1 MFRRIY
7 TIFKEWEI
15 NMFKILVV
23 EDDKNISQLIKDT
36 LSLNSNFIIRCVM
49 NGEQALNEIHQE
61 IYNIIILDIMIPK
74 INGFEIFEQIKDSE
88 IPVIF
93 LTAKTD
99 IESKIK
105 ALRNGAQDYITK
117 PFEPLEL
124 LARVELRLKKDV
136 SYIINYKDI
145 TINTKERTVL
155 KNDEKIELAPKEYD
169 LLILL
174 INNIGSALSREYIL
188 KSVWDI
194 DTFIETRTID
204 YHIQQ
209 LRKKL
214 NLKNEIVAV
223 NKIGYRLEKI
233 NEI

>member
-1 MFRRIY
+1 MC
-7 TIFKEWEI
+7 
-15 NMFKILVV
+15 KILIV
-23 EDDKNISQLIKDT
+23 EDDKNICQLITDT
-36 LSLNSNFIIRCVM
+36 LSLNENLLTSCV
-49 NGEQALNEIHQE
+49 NDGEKALEKLESE
-61 IYNIIILDIMIPK
+61 IYDLIILDIMIPK
-74 INGFEIFEQIKDSE
+74 INGFDVFEKIKNLE

-124 LARVELRLKKDV
+124 LARVELRLKKQKNT
-136 SYIINYKDI
+136 IKYKDI
-145 TINTKERTVL
+145 TINIKERTVL
-155 KNDEKIELAPKEYD
+155 QNNKKIDLAPKEYELLL
-169 LLILL
+169 LLIQ
-174 INNIGSALSREYIL
+174 NTGYALSREYIL
-188 KSVWDI
+188 KTVWDI
-194 DTFIETRTID
+194 DTLIETRTID

-214 NLKNEIVAV
+214 NLKNEIIAI
-223 NKIGYRLEKI
+223 NKVGYRLEKL

>member
-1 MFRRIY
+1 MC
-7 TIFKEWEI
+7 
-15 NMFKILVV
+15 KILIV
-23 EDDKNISQLIKDT
+23 EDDKNICQLITDT
-36 LSLNSNFIIRCVM
+36 LSLNENLLTSCV
-49 NGEQALNEIHQE
+49 NDGEKALEKLESE
-61 IYNIIILDIMIPK
+61 IYDLIILDIMIPK
-74 INGFEIFEQIKDSE
+74 ITGFDVFEKIKNLE

-124 LARVELRLKKDV
+124 LARVELRLKKQKNT
-136 SYIINYKDI
+136 IKYKDI
-145 TINTKERTVL
+145 TINIKERTVL
-155 KNDEKIELAPKEYD
+155 QNNKKIDLAPKEYELLL
-169 LLILL
+169 LLIQ
-174 INNIGSALSREYIL
+174 NTGYALSREYIL
-188 KSVWDI
+188 KTVWDI
-194 DTFIETRTID
+194 DTLIETRTID

-214 NLKNEIVAV
+214 NLKNEIIAI
-223 NKIGYRLEKI
+223 NKVGYRLEKL

>member
-1 MFRRIY
+1 
-7 TIFKEWEI
+7 
-15 NMFKILVV
+15 MFKILVV

>member
-1 MFRRIY
+1 
-7 TIFKEWEI
+7 
-15 NMFKILVV
+15 MFKILVV

-49 NGEQALNEIHQE
+49 DGEQALNEIHQE

-74 INGFEIFEQIKDSE
+74 INGFEIFEQIKDSG
-88 IPVIF
+88 IPIIF

>member
-1 MFRRIY
+1 
-7 TIFKEWEI
+7 
-15 NMFKILVV
+15 MFKILVV

-36 LSLNSNFIIRCVM
+36 LSLNSNFIITCVM
-49 NGEQALNEIHQE
+49 DGEQALNEIHQE

-74 INGFEIFEQIKDSE
+74 INGFEIFEQIKDSG
-88 IPVIF
+88 IPIIF

-136 SYIINYKDI
+136 SYIINYKNI

-188 KSVWDI
+188 KNVWDI

>member
-1 MFRRIY
+1 MC
-7 TIFKEWEI
+7 
-15 NMFKILVV
+15 KILIV
-23 EDDKNISQLIKDT
+23 EDDKNICQLITDT
-36 LSLNSNFIIRCVM
+36 LSLNENLLTSCV
-49 NGEQALNEIHQE
+49 NDGEKALEKLESE
-61 IYNIIILDIMIPK
+61 IYDLIILDIMITK
-74 INGFEIFEQIKDSE
+74 INGFDVFEKIKNLE

-124 LARVELRLKKDV
+124 LARVELRLKKQKNT
-136 SYIINYKDI
+136 IKYKDI
-145 TINTKERTVL
+145 TINIKERTVL
-155 KNDEKIELAPKEYD
+155 QNNKKIDLAPKEYELLL
-169 LLILL
+169 LLIQ
-174 INNIGSALSREYIL
+174 NTGYALSREYIL
-188 KSVWDI
+188 KTVWDI
-194 DTFIETRTID
+194 DTLIETRTID

-214 NLKNEIVAV
+214 NLKNEIIAI
-223 NKIGYRLEKI
+223 NKVGYRLEKL

>member
-1 MFRRIY
+1 
-7 TIFKEWEI
+7 
-15 NMFKILVV
+15 MFKILVV

-36 LSLNSNFIIRCVM
+36 LSLNSNFIIKCVM
-49 NGEQALNEIHQE
+49 DGEQALNEIHQE

>member
-1 MFRRIY
+1 
-7 TIFKEWEI
+7 
-15 NMFKILVV
+15 MFKILVV

-36 LSLNSNFIIRCVM
+36 LSLNSNFIIKCVM
-49 NGEQALNEIHQE
+49 DGEKALNEIHQE

-145 TINTKERTVL
+145 TINAQERTVL
-155 KNDEKIELAPKEYD
+155 KNDKKIELAPKEYD

-188 KSVWDI
+188 KNVWDI

>member
-1 MFRRIY
+1 
-7 TIFKEWEI
+7 
-15 NMFKILVV
+15 MFKILVV

-49 NGEQALNEIHQE
+49 DGEQALNEIHQE
-61 IYNIIILDIMIPK
+61 KYNIIILDIMIPK
-74 INGFEIFEQIKDSE
+74 INGFEIFEQIKDLG
-88 IPVIF
+88 IPIIF

-136 SYIINYKDI
+136 NYIINYKDI
-145 TINTKERTVL
+145 TINTKEHTVL
-155 KNDEKIELAPKEYD
+155 KNEEKIELAPKEYD

-188 KSVWDI
+188 KKVWDI
-194 DTFIETRTID
+194 DVFIETRTID

-214 NLKNEIVAV
+214 DLKNEIVAV

>member
-1 MFRRIY
+1 MC
-7 TIFKEWEI
+7 
-15 NMFKILVV
+15 KILIV
-23 EDDKNISQLIKDT
+23 EDDKNICQLITDT
-36 LSLNSNFIIRCVM
+36 LSLNENLQTLCV
-49 NGEQALNEIHQE
+49 NDGEKALEKLKSE
-61 IYNIIILDIMIPK
+61 IYDLIILDIMIPK
-74 INGFEIFEQIKDSE
+74 INGFDVFEQIKNLE
-88 IPVIF
+88 MPVIF

-124 LARVELRLKKDV
+124 LARVELRLKKQKNT
-136 SYIINYKDI
+136 IKYKDI
-145 TINTKERTVL
+145 TINVKERTVL
-155 KNDEKIELAPKEYD
+155 QNNKKIDLAPKEYELLL
-169 LLILL
+169 LLIQ
-174 INNIGSALSREYIL
+174 NTGSALSREYIL
-188 KSVWDI
+188 KTVWDI

-214 NLKNEIVAV
+214 NLKNEIIAV
-223 NKIGYRLEKI
+223 NKVGYRLEKL

>member
-1 MFRRIY
+1 MC
-7 TIFKEWEI
+7 
-15 NMFKILVV
+15 KILIV
-23 EDDKNISQLIKDT
+23 EDDKNICQLITDT
-36 LSLNSNFIIRCVM
+36 LSLNENLLTSCV
-49 NGEQALNEIHQE
+49 NDGEKALEKLESE
-61 IYNIIILDIMIPK
+61 IYDLIILDIMIPK
-74 INGFEIFEQIKDSE
+74 INGFDVFEKIKNLE

-124 LARVELRLKKDV
+124 LARVELRLKKQKNT
-136 SYIINYKDI
+136 IKYKDI
-145 TINTKERTVL
+145 TINIKERTVL
-155 KNDEKIELAPKEYD
+155 QNNKKIDLAPKEYELLL
-169 LLILL
+169 LLIQ
-174 INNIGSALSREYIL
+174 NTGYALSREYIL
-188 KSVWDI
+188 KTVWDI
-194 DTFIETRTID
+194 DTLIETRTID

-214 NLKNEIVAV
+214 NLKNEIIAI
-223 NKIGYRLEKI
+223 NKVGYRLENL

>member
-1 MFRRIY
+1 MR
-7 TIFKEWEI
+7 
-15 NMFKILVV
+15 KILIV
-23 EDDKNISQLIKDT
+23 EDDKNICQLITDT
-36 LSLNSNFIIRCVM
+36 LSLNENLLTSCV
-49 NGEQALNEIHQE
+49 NDGEKALEKLKSE
-61 IYNIIILDIMIPK
+61 IYDLIILDIMIPK
-74 INGFEIFEQIKDSE
+74 INGFDVFEKIKNPE

-124 LARVELRLKKDV
+124 LARVELRLKKQKNT
-136 SYIINYKDI
+136 IKYKDI
-145 TINTKERTVL
+145 TINIKERTVL
-155 KNDEKIELAPKEYD
+155 QNNKKIDLAPKEYELLL
-169 LLILL
+169 LLIQ
-174 INNIGSALSREYIL
+174 NTGYALSREYIL
-188 KSVWDI
+188 KTVWDI

-214 NLKNEIVAV
+214 NLKNEIIAV
-223 NKIGYRLEKI
+223 NKVGYRLEKL

>member
-1 MFRRIY
+1 MC
-7 TIFKEWEI
+7 
-15 NMFKILVV
+15 KILIV
-23 EDDKNISQLIKDT
+23 EDDKNICQLITDT
-36 LSLNSNFIIRCVM
+36 LSLNENLLTSCV
-49 NGEQALNEIHQE
+49 NDGEKALEKLESE
-61 IYNIIILDIMIPK
+61 IYDLIILDIMIPK
-74 INGFEIFEQIKDSE
+74 INGFDVFEKIKNLE

-124 LARVELRLKKDV
+124 LARVELRLKKQKNT
-136 SYIINYKDI
+136 IKYKDI
-145 TINTKERTVL
+145 TINIKERTVL
-155 KNDEKIELAPKEYD
+155 QNNKKIDLAPKEYELLL
-169 LLILL
+169 LLIQ
-174 INNIGSALSREYIL
+174 NTGYALSRENIL
-188 KSVWDI
+188 KTVWDI
-194 DTFIETRTID
+194 DTLIETRTID

-214 NLKNEIVAV
+214 NLKNEIIAI
-223 NKIGYRLEKI
+223 NKVGYRLEKL